1 MSTKTPE
8 PRNRT
13 RLPKGKTGPEFVA
26 PAAKGEPDIVKLR
39 AVLTMSAEGRTQRE
53 IAKHFGKDERT
64 IRRWTAEAR
73 RRQVTNLRSYDA
85 EKELAK
91 ALYHLDDE
99 FAVAMRIR
107 RIAEETVDFKL
118 ALKANEQC
126 QRITETRLAILTKF
140 GLFDGYRLDATSVDD
155 PHTAGAAL
163 IAGAARAVL
172 LGEND
177 NATNGA
183 ARADEEVPDEFI

>member
-1 MSTKTPE
+1 MRATTPE
-8 PRNRT
+8 PRKRT
-13 RLPKGKTGPEFVA
+13 RLSKDGTCPSSVA
-26 PAAKGEPDIVKLR
+26 PTASDDPDIVKLR

-53 IAKHFGKDERT
+53 IAEHFGKNKRT
-64 IRRWTAEAR
+64 IRRWAVEAR
-73 RRQVTNLRSYDA
+73 RRQVTSLRSYDA
-85 EKELAK
+85 EGELSK

-99 FAVAMRIR
+99 FAFAMRTR
-107 RIAEETVDFKL
+107 RIAEETDDFKL
-118 ALKANEQC
+118 ALRANEQC

-183 ARADEEVPDEFI
+183 ARADEEVPDELI